1 MGIKFSKKEDSLI
14 AKIEGELDHHVSE
27 NIKNAIN
34 EEYVKK
40 SCRNL
45 IFDLKNVNFMDSSGI
60 GVIIG
65 RYKKVKENNGKVA
78 IVNAN
83 KQLHKLIE
91 VSGLL
96 RIVKCYNDIEEASRT
111 PSGPEGSSG
120 KQTLPCAAGALEW
133 S

>member
-96 RIVKCYNDIEEASRT
+96 RIVKCYNDIEEAL
-111 PSGPEGSSG
+111 
-120 KQTLPCAAGALEW
+120 KDM
-133 S
+133 